1 MNLIDFHSHLW
12 EIYRGAYGNVK
23 DDIMILTNEKQLFY
37 KKNEHSE
44 YYIAF
49 DNLFENLSH
58 QMSFYNATYIALP
71 YIVKLLEE
79 YQNEFWEQY
88 YIISKVGFCIATDIP
103 ENHTIHYDIEQ
114 NILDSYTE
122 SITILQ
128 QKTKEFLF
136 ENINILKQLTPYE
149 ISEFCTSIL
158 AILGDRYIAYIL
170 TLSSWDTFYILC
182 NNCEYCNED
191 LSYSFSNKTELKQIT
206 PAELK
211 IEQWDKCSFDDT
223 FLWLSYVLSILGDK
237 KSVKILRYYYGTYTC
252 PRCGKQKKV
261 IDLIKNYYKNG

>member
-12 EIYRGAYGNVK
+12 ETYRGAYGNVK
-23 DDIMILTNEKQLFY
+23 DDIVILTNKKQLFY
-37 KKNEHSE
+37 KKNECSE
-44 YYIAF
+44 YHIAF

-71 YIVKLLEE
+71 YIIKLLEE
-79 YQNEFWEQY
+79 YQNHFWEQY

-103 ENHTIHYDIEQ
+103 ENHTRHDVVEQ
-114 NILDSYTE
+114 SILENYTE

-136 ENINILKQLTPYE
+136 KNINILKQLAHYE

-158 AILGDRYIAYIL
+158 AILGDRYLAYIL

-182 NNCEYCNED
+182 SNCEYCNEE
-191 LSYSFSNKTELKQIT
+191 LSYSFSNKSELKQIT
-206 PAELK
+206 PAEPK
-211 IEQWDKCSFDDT
+211 IEQWDKASFDDT
-223 FLWLSYVLSILGDK
+223 FLWLSSVLSMLGDENA
-237 KSVKILRYYYGTYTC
+237 VKTLCYYYGTYTC
-252 PRCGKQKKV
+252 PRCGNQKSV
-261 IDLIKNYYKNG
+261 IDFIKNYYKNA